1 MTRRDDH
8 GTPYTRAT
16 MEMGTLGDRRQ
27 AEFDSL
33 YAEAKQALG
42 ASANQLRMVTERLR
56 QAYGADLLEYQ
67 ASPESDADAP
77 QRRIEAGG
85 LARAKALLGRLE
97 VTVRDLEQSWLFLER
112 GTTGAWKGTG
122 RSAADQPLPDLPH
135 RGVVAM
141 QILEAQE
148 AERALVAEELH
159 DGPAQAISNAAFQ
172 VEIIDRALR
181 SDPAAAH
188 AELSALREQLDREV
202 DRMRGFIHQLHPM
215 LAEDGGLDRALAEL
229 AHRMTEENGIPVAVE
244 LRGPQDML
252 DAPLATA
259 VLRVAQE
266 ALRNVRKHALASS
279 VRITTYLESSRT
291 DRSPDTW
298 VLEVTDNGQ
307 GFVVDETLDRTPK
320 RHFGLRF
327 MRERAQLIG
336 ARLDIVSDPATGTTV
351 RLAFEPG
358 KRS

>member
-1 MTRRDDH
+1 MTH
-8 GTPYTRAT
+8 GDEHASPYTRAT

-27 AEFDSL
+27 AEFDTL

-42 ASANQLRMVTERLR
+42 AGANRLLMVTERLR
-56 QAYGADLLEYQ
+56 QAYAADLLEYQ
-67 ASPESDADAP
+67 ASPEAEADAAE
-77 QRRIEAGG
+77 RRMEAGG
-85 LARAKALLGRLE
+85 LGRAKALLSRLE
-97 VTVRDLEQSWLFLER
+97 LTVRDLEQSWLFLER
-112 GTTGAWKGTG
+112 GTTGAWKGTA
-122 RSAADQPLPDLPH
+122 RTAADEPESDLPQ
-135 RGVVAM
+135 RGVAAM

-148 AERALVAEELH
+148 AERAQVAEELH
-159 DGPAQAISNAAFQ
+159 DGPAQALSNAAFQ

-181 SDPAAAH
+181 SDPDTAH
-188 AELSALREQLDREV
+188 VELNALRDQLNREV
-202 DRMRGFIHQLHPM
+202 ERMRGFIHQLHPM
-215 LAEDGGLDRALAEL
+215 MAEDAGLDGALAEL
-229 AHRMTEENGIPVAVE
+229 AERITLEDGIPVE
-244 LRGPQDML
+244 LALRAPEDML

-266 ALRNVRKHALASS
+266 ALRNIKKHAAASR
-279 VRITTYLESSRT
+279 VRITTSLESSRK

-307 GFVVDETLDRTPK
+307 GFSVDETLDRTPK

-351 RLAFEPG
+351 RLALEPG

>member
-1 MTRRDDH
+1 MTRGGKH
-8 GTPYTRAT
+8 ATPYTRAT
-16 MEMGTLGDRRQ
+16 MEMGNLGDRRQ

-42 ASANQLRMVTERLR
+42 AGANQLRMVTERLR
-56 QAYGADLLEYQ
+56 QAYAADLLDYQ
-67 ASPESDADAP
+67 ASPEAAADTAE
-77 QRRIEAGG
+77 RRVEAGG
-85 LARAKALLGRLE
+85 LSRAKALLARLE
-97 VTVRDLEQSWLFLER
+97 LTVRDLEQSWLFLER

-122 RSAADQPLPDLPH
+122 RTAADEPELDLPQ
-135 RGVVAM
+135 RGLAAM

-148 AERALVAEELH
+148 AERAQVAEELH
-159 DGPAQAISNAAFQ
+159 DGPAQALSNAAFQ

-188 AELSALREQLDREV
+188 DELAALRTQLDREV
-202 DRMRGFIHQLHPM
+202 ERMRGFIHQLHPM
-215 LAEDGGLDRALAEL
+215 LAEDGGLDSALSEL
-229 AHRMTEENGIPVAVE
+229 AVRMTEEDGIPVEVE
-244 LRGPQDML
+244 LRAPQDML
-252 DAPLATA
+252 GAPLATA

-266 ALRNVRKHALASS
+266 ALRNARKHAAASK
-279 VRITTYLESSRT
+279 VRISTSLESSRK

-298 VLEVTDNGQ
+298 ILEVTDNGK
-307 GFVVDETLDRTPK
+307 GFSVDETLDRTPK

-327 MRERAQLIG
+327 MSERAQLIG

-351 RLAFEPG
+351 RLAVEPG